1 MKRTTLFALLLGFF
15 LTACTHQPVAD
26 HVFLDAQI
34 FTADTAALNAE
45 ALAIAGDRILYVG
58 DREGV
63 QPFIGDSTQVH
74 ELKGAF
80 LMPGFIEGHGHFS
93 SLGNSLMNLNF
104 MNSRSWEEI
113 VAMVADKVKE
123 SKPGDWITGRGWH
136 QEKWEH
142 TPEHNV
148 LGYPFH
154 DALSAVSPD
163 NPVLLRH
170 ASGHSLFANKAAMDA
185 AGVSR
190 ETPDPQGGEIVRDA
204 SGEPIGVFEERAM
217 GIISRAYNEW
227 LNTLSDE
234 ERLENWKESIRLAEE
249 ECLAKGVT
257 SFHDAG
263 SPLSEVERYRELA
276 ENGELDVRLWVMIRQ
291 PAAAL
296 EGKLDEFPLIDVG
309 GEHFLTVRAIKAAVD
324 GALGSFG
331 AWLLEPYND
340 KPNFTGQNTT
350 PLDELERL
358 AELCLQHDLQFCTHA
373 IGDRA
378 NREMLDLYERI
389 FQAHPEKTDLRWRIE
404 HAQHLHPDDIP
415 RFARLGVIAAMQG
428 IHCTSDA
435 PFVEKR
441 LGYERAENGA
451 YPWRSLI
458 DSGAIIANG
467 TDAPVEDVDPIES
480 FYASVTRKRADD
492 GMEFFPE
499 QAMTRT
505 EALLS
510 YTINCAY
517 AAFEEDL
524 KGSLTPGKLADFV
537 VLSNNLL
544 TCPEEEILQTEVLQ
558 TWVGGELK
566 WEKGE

>member
-1 MKRTTLFALLLGFF
+1 
-15 LTACTHQPVAD
+15 
-26 HVFLDAQI
+26 
-34 FTADTAALNAE
+34 
-45 ALAIAGDRILYVG
+45 
-58 DREGV
+58 
-63 QPFIGDSTQVH
+63 
-74 ELKGAF
+74 
-80 LMPGFIEGHGHFS
+80 
-93 SLGNSLMNLNF
+93 
-104 MNSRSWEEI
+104 
-113 VAMVADKVKE
+113 MVADKVQE
-123 SKPGDWITGRGWH
+123 SEPGEWITGRGWH
-136 QEKWEH
+136 QEKWDH
-142 TPEHNV
+142 PPEHNV

-163 NPVLLRH
+163 NPVVLRH

-185 AGVSR
+185 AGVTR

-217 GIISRAYNEW
+217 SIITRAYNEW
-227 LNTLSDE
+227 LSTLSE
-234 ERLENWKESIRLAEE
+234 EEKLENWKESIRLAEQ
-249 ECLAKGVT
+249 ECLSKGVT

-263 SPLSEVERYRELA
+263 SPLSEVERYRQLA
-276 ENGELDVRLWVMIRQ
+276 ENDELDLRLWVMIRQ
-291 PAAAL
+291 PAAEL
-296 EGKLDEFPLIDVG
+296 EGRLDAFPLIDAG
-309 GEHFLTVRAIKAAVD
+309 GKHFLTVRAVKAAVD

-331 AWLLEPYND
+331 AWMLEPYHD
-340 KPNFTGQNTT
+340 KPGFTGQNTT
-350 PLDELERL
+350 PLEELERL

-415 RFARLGVIAAMQG
+415 RFAQLGVIAAMQG

-441 LGYERAENGA
+441 LGYERAKNGA
-451 YPWRSLI
+451 YPWRSLL
-458 DSGAIIANG
+458 DSGAVIANG
-467 TDAPVEDVDPIES
+467 TDAPVEDVNPIES
-480 FYASVTRKRADD
+480 FYASVTRKRADN

-510 YTINCAY
+510 YTINCAF

-537 VLSNNLL
+537 VLSKNLL
-544 TCPEEEILQTEVLQ
+544 TCPEAEILQTEVLQ
-558 TWVGGELK
+558 TWVGGILK
-566 WEKGE
+566 WPQEEEGK